1 MTRFSKIKVAYE
13 LSQLVTI
20 LALGC
25 WPAGTRPIMFLVAA
39 RSERNYSSC
48 PFVSFFFNLLLSAN
62 ERTEA

>member
-25 WPAGTRPIMFLVAA
+25 WPAGTRPIMFFCLVLVHVGA
-39 RSERNYSSC
+39 
-48 PFVSFFFNLLLSAN
+48 
-62 ERTEA
+62 